1 MWPSEKQRHKNWVSP
16 NKRCTD
22 PLQGCSENKW
32 VQAWKLVLD
41 GHNLAGG
48 HEVFLFPRARIW
60 KNFIPRF
67 RPSQQSLMDHEYPYV
82 PVFQQKS
89 SSSPGAK
96 AWAQSPGL
104 PLLALGSYCI
114 LLGDEFYLH
123 TVTLSL
129 RHVDFPPCPLRPLS
143 GFTSQHRKTFP
154 TQGDV
159 IHRKAFSRN
168 LVKVCYNSEAL
179 KNYFIPACLL
189 MMGKTETESEP
200 LQSCSFSNL

>member
-1 MWPSEKQRHKNWVSP
+1 MKYFCFPGPGSGRILSPGLGPLSRASWIVSIP
-16 NKRCTD
+16 MY
-22 PLQGCSENKW
+22 
-32 VQAWKLVLD
+32 
-41 GHNLAGG
+41 
-48 HEVFLFPRARIW
+48 LF
-60 KNFIPRF
+60 
-67 RPSQQSLMDHEYPYV
+67 
-82 PVFQQKS
+82 FQQKS

-143 GFTSQHRKTFP
+143 GFTSQHRKIFP